1 MNPKLP
7 LLLDLS
13 QRPCLVIGHGDKI
26 SYYVDLLNKYGADV
40 TVVLTQGDVALEA
53 ALKQHDVRVT
63 ALPCDINELVPAV
76 MTVCVGEVTPMMED
90 LVNRCRSQQHAVFVE
105 GHPELSTVNL
115 MPSGSEELAKVGY
128 FKGATLSP
136 GEVALVGSG
145 PGDPELLTMRAVN
158 LLQQAEVVVY
168 DRLVSEQILELIPA
182 GTERIYVGK
191 KCDKHTLPQID
202 INQLLV
208 EQAKLGR
215 RVVRLKGGD
224 PFIFGRG
231 GEEVDDL
238 LADNIPCQ
246 VVPGI
251 TAASGCT
258 TYAGIPLTHRDYTHG
273 CTFITG
279 HLKHDTLD
287 LPWRSLVEQN
297 NTLVFY
303 MGLKSIKTITRELM
317 AHGMAGDMPAA
328 LIEQGTTVNQKVHTA
343 NIEDLTE
350 LVENT
355 KISTPTLIVIG
366 KVVNVYHNMDEA
378 QRKLI
383 TTHQPHP
390 DTLLARA

>member
-13 QRPCLVIGHGDKI
+13 QRPCLVIGQGEKVTH
-26 SYYVDLLNKYGADV
+26 YVGLLAKYGARV
-40 TVVLTQGDVALEA
+40 SVILTQGDMALEA
-53 ALKQHDVRVT
+53 ALAKRDVEIK
-63 ALPCDINELVPAV
+63 AMPADSSELPDYAITVCLGELNELMRALADH
-76 MTVCVGEVTPMMED
+76 C
-90 LVNRCRSQQHAVFVE
+90 LAHQHPIFVE
-105 GHPELSTVNL
+105 GRAELSNINMLPCGCEKTTQV
-115 MPSGSEELAKVGY
+115 SY
-128 FKGATLSP
+128 FKGAKLSH

-158 LLQQAEVVVY
+158 LLQQADVVIY
-168 DRLVSEQILELIPA
+168 DRLVSEQILELIPQTA
-182 GTERIYVGK
+182 ERIYVGK
-191 KCDKHTLPQID
+191 RCDQHTLPQID

-208 EQAKLGR
+208 EQAKLGK

-238 LADNIPCQ
+238 LAENIPCQ

-279 HLKHDTLD
+279 HLKEDKLD

-317 AHGMAGDMPAA
+317 EHGMAGTMPAA
-328 LIEQGTTVNQKVHTA
+328 LIEQGTTANQKVHTA

-350 LVENT
+350 LVET
-355 KISTPTLIVIG
+355 TQISTPTLIVIG
-366 KVVNVYHNMDEA
+366 KVVDVYHNMDEA

-383 TTHQPHP
+383 TTHQPS
-390 DTLLARA
+390 DTNLCNA